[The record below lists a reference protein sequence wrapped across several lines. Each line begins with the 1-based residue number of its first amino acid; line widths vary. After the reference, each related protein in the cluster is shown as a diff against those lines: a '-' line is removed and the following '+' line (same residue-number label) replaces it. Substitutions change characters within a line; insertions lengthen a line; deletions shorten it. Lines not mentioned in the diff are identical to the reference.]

1 MQTLKFRVL
10 LLAGAMLAAIC
21 GGCAPMPYYDDEIVA
36 YAPGPDVYPY
46 PPLRPPHGRPSAT
59 GTSQP
64 TQRDTPLDHG
74 RTTSDSATRTRELRP
89 EVRVRVPRPEP
100 ERTLE
105 RVAPGGSTRTR

>member
-10 LLAGAMLAAIC
+10 LLAGAVLVAIC
-21 GGCAPMPYYDDEIVA
+21 GGCASRPYYDGEVVFF
-36 YAPGPDVYPY
+36 APGTDVYPC
-46 PPLRPPHGRPSAT
+46 PPSRTPHGRPSAT

-74 RTTSDSATRTRELRP
+74 QTTSEPATRTRELRP

-100 ERTLE
+100 ERTPE
-105 RVAPGGSTRTR
+105 RVAPGGSTRMR